1 MVRCANCEREIGH
14 LSGIGPDV
22 WFHIY
27 GGGLV
32 VTTFCDG
39 TGRQATPLL
48 SVEEEP

>member
-1 MVRCANCEREIGH
+1 MTTCMRCGRPIGH

-32 VTTFCDG
+32 VTTFCDA